1 MLPACANIGKNEAE
15 MTRGSHLGFGPTPR
29 QYPFYNHSPIIAMIR
44 RTQSRASCL
53 VVLAAFLSV
62 AVLAQETSG
71 SQNTTPSSSTQTA
84 PTTPPAQAPTSQT
97 PANQAPTGQT
107 SSQAPSTQQQTPSKT
122 PAQPQAPVDS
132 TYDEVHIKPRVDPDK
147 PPAPKD
153 LSPRDPNVPTPAEL
167 DPSLKTHTKPYKVEV
182 DLVLVPVTITD
193 PMNRLVT
200 GLEKENFTVID
211 NGEKQE
217 IRHFSSEDAPI
228 SLGVVFDMSGSMK
241 DKIEKSREAV
251 VEFFKTANPQDEFF
265 MVAFNEKPV
274 LLSDFTQSIESIQGQ
289 LVYAEPRGRTA
300 LLDSIY
306 LAISKMKEAHN
317 QKKALLII
325 SDGGDNHSRYTLSE
339 IKSLVREA
347 DISIYSIG
355 LYDRYFMT
363 SEEMAG
369 PELLEDLSKET
380 GGTAFTI
387 DNPGDMTYAAHSIS
401 NILRNQYLL
410 GYQPKGS
417 KADGKWHK
425 IKIKFLLAGRAK
437 KAAAHFSVHAKQG
450 YYSRAAE

>member
-1 MLPACANIGKNEAE
+1 MYVPKQFRRPN
-15 MTRGSHLGFGPTPR
+15 PR
-29 QYPFYNHSPIIAMIR
+29 LKVFSF
-44 RTQSRASCL
+44 L
-53 VVLAAFLSV
+53 VLLVSALS
-62 AVLAQETSG
+62 LNG
-71 SQNTTPSSSTQTA
+71 W
-84 PTTPPAQAPTSQT
+84 AQADLDMVHVPIRGPLHPSI
-97 PANQAPTGQT
+97 APGGAPEL
-107 SSQAPSTQQQTPSKT
+107 SS
-122 PAQPQAPVDS
+122 
-132 TYDEVHIKPRVDPDK
+132 
-147 PPAPKD
+147 
-153 LSPRDPNVPTPAEL
+153 AEKL
-167 DPSLKTHTKPYKVEV
+167 VKVNV

-193 PMNRLVT
+193 GYNRLVQ
-200 GLEKENFTVID
+200 GLASDNFQVFE
-211 NGEKQE
+211 GKSQQQ
-217 IRHFSSEDAPI
+217 IRYFSQEDAPL
-228 SLGVVFDMSGSMK
+228 SVGLVLDLSGSMK
-241 DKIEKSREAV
+241 NKIDKAREAV
-251 VEFFKTANPQDEFF
+251 IEFASHANPADEFF
-265 MVAFNEKPV
+265 MVSFADRPQE
-274 LLSDFTQSIESIQGQ
+274 LCDFTERVEDIQSKLIF
-289 LVYAEPRGRTA
+289 ANTKGRTS
-300 LLDSIY
+300 LLDAIY
-306 LAISKMKEAHN
+306 VAVNKMRRAKYSRRV
-317 QKKALLII
+317 LLII

-347 DISIYSIG
+347 DISIYGIG